1 MGNATLSLTTLSV
14 MGLIAKLSL
23 NGNLHN
29 DVLHNKLYGTQHFNN
44 LYNGAIAALRIN
56 YKGHN
61 YS

>member
-1 MGNATLSLTTLSV
+1 

-29 DVLHNKLYGTQHFNN
+29 DVLHNKLYDTQHFNN